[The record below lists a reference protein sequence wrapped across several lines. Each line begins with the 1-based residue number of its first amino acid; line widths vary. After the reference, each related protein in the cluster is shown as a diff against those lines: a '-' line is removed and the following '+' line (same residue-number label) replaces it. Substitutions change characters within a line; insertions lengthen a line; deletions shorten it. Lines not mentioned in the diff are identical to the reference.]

1 MLTFAVKTKCDL
13 KTFNSIVMTFLY
25 QFLDIFNDVLIIELL
40 LLLRKLYTPRGV
52 TIVFVKQSS
61 VFPGHVNIIALPLS
75 ITQQNIK
82 FIFSDSSWYVV
93 DEHQSSYHL
102 FSFFQKLLKILKI
115 LFTVVYLLTASSVM
129 LELL

>member
-61 VFPGHVNIIALPLS
+61 VFPGHVNIIVLPLS

>member
-75 ITQQNIK
+75 IT
-82 FIFSDSSWYVV
+82 
-93 DEHQSSYHL
+93 
-102 FSFFQKLLKILKI
+102 
-115 LFTVVYLLTASSVM
+115 
-129 LELL
+129 